1 MWNMC
6 HDSDCS
12 NGNTGQHRSNVL
24 VLKLMCNIAYKAYA
38 YTVFN
43 VYNAY
48 IAYNA
53 YNANYVHCRPIAHHE
68 VEKKQ
73 SALRYVRIETAI
85 ALLCSFLINL
95 FIVSVFAK
103 VCVIFYCGAL
113 LHSLSF
119 ACVCLSV
126 CWSVGQSVCVCL
138 STPVSVA
145 SSSNFQLSVK
155 SVRTGNV
162 HDMCRGS
169 MGEIYLKTLVYSMQ
183 GSTWQAILAP
193 AISTFGA

>member
-1 MWNMC
+1 MTWHIHLEWYRYARNKFATTRRIWDTC

-12 NGNTGQHRSNVL
+12 NGKTDQPRSYVLQLCLQIGTDL
-24 VLKLMCNIAYKAYA
+24 VLKLMCNIACKAYA

-103 VCVIFYCGAL
+103 VCVDVYCSARAHCAL
-113 LHSLSF
+113 I
-119 ACVCLSV
+119 VCLKH
-126 CWSVGQSVCVCL
+126 L
-138 STPVSVA
+138 T
-145 SSSNFQLSVK
+145 
-155 SVRTGNV
+155 
-162 HDMCRGS
+162 
-169 MGEIYLKTLVYSMQ
+169 
-183 GSTWQAILAP
+183 
-193 AISTFGA
+193 